1 MSSIVTSVILVLGFS
16 FLVGLCSLAESALGQ
31 VQKWR
36 LRDRAGRGDHG
47 AQAALEVAC
56 DLDRFGTSARLIITF
71 ATVLIGVVSGVLLCE
86 QTTDSTIATRFTSYP
101 GIVVTT
107 MAAGGV
113 AMAVFVF
120 GDLLPRALARSRPEA
135 FASKL
140 GRVMRLASVVVS
152 PASVLLRRA
161 TDVLARWLGA
171 SASPAPPATEQRL
184 LDLMREASEAGRL
197 EDARHTIYKRAVRF
211 CDRRARAL
219 MTPRDEVV
227 WIDVHDPHDEIRR
240 KVASCTPSHFPVC
253 DGTLDNLLGIV
264 QVKDLLARNA
274 DDQGFR
280 IKGILTL
287 PAFIYE
293 GARGPQI
300 LDSLKKS
307 SAHTAVVL
315 DEYGSVVGV
324 LTLSDVVDAIVG
336 PMADESHADEPR
348 AVPRGDGSWL
358 FDGRFAID
366 EFFDFFQIHE
376 TTDDDYNTLGGLI
389 VTRLGH
395 IPDVGESFAKFGL
408 RFEVVDRVGN
418 RVDRVLVQPVDLHA

>member
-1 MSSIVTSVILVLGFS
+1 MSSIVLSVVLVLVFV
-16 FLVGLCSLAESALGQ
+16 FFIGLCTLAESALGH

-36 LRDRAGRGDHG
+36 LRDRAGRGDRG
-47 AQAALEVAC
+47 ARAALEIAS
-56 DLDRFGTSARLIITF
+56 DLDRFKGSMRLIVAA
-71 ATVLIGVVSGVLLCE
+71 ATVLTGVVVGVHLCE
-86 QTTDSTIATRFTSYP
+86 RTTDSTIASRFASYP
-101 GIVVTT
+101 GAVVT
-107 MAAGGV
+107 MLAAGGV
-113 AMAVFVF
+113 AVALFIC
-120 GDLLPRALARSRPEA
+120 GDLLPRALARSRPEG

-140 GRVMRLASVVVS
+140 GRAMRLASAVVS
-152 PASVLLRRA
+152 PASNLLRRS

-171 SASPAPPATEQRL
+171 TATPAPAATEQRL

-197 EDARHTIYKRAVRF
+197 EDARHAIYKRAVRF

-227 WIDVHDPHDEIRR
+227 WIDVRDSSDEIRR

-253 DGTLDNLLGIV
+253 DETLDNLLGIV

-324 LTLSDVVDAIVG
+324 LTLTDVVDAIVG
-336 PMADESHADEPR
+336 PMVDELHADEPR

-358 FDGRFAID
+358 LDGRFPID
-366 EFFDFFQIHE
+366 EFLDFFQIHE
-376 TTDDDYNTLGGLI
+376 SSDDDYNTLGGLI

-395 IPDVGESFAKFGL
+395 IPEVGEGFTKFGL
-408 RFEVVDRVGN
+408 RFEVVEMDGN
-418 RVDRVLVQPVDLHA
+418 RVDRVLVRPIDRDA